1 MQDFYEL
8 HPDLRDFPN
17 ALTYISRDCN
27 NAIIEYW
34 QRENLNSLWV
44 NYTERQRL
52 TERIERQKA
61 EILRLERLKRLQQ
74 SEKSQENITFGPA
87 QP

>member
-8 HPDLRDFPN
+8 HPDLRDFPK
-17 ALTYISRDCN
+17 ALTYVSRDAN
-27 NAIIEYW
+27 NVIIECW
-34 QRENLNSLWV
+34 KRKDLNSPWV

-74 SEKSQENITFGPA
+74 SEKSQEIVTFGSA